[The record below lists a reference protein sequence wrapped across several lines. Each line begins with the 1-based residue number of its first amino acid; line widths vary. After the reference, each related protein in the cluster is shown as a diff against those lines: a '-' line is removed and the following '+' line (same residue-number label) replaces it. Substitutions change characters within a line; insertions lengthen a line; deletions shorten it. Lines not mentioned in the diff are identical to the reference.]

1 MYLCQLENTW
11 MDYKDKTVAF
21 STLGCK
27 LNFSETS
34 TIARS
39 FEEKGFKRV
48 NFREKADVY
57 VINTCSVTDTA
68 DKKSKTIIRQA
79 AKLNPAA
86 FVVVTGCYAQLKPD
100 EAASI
105 EGVDLVVGASDKFN
119 ITKYLENLA
128 KHQEGEV
135 HTCAFGE
142 IAEFQ
147 HAFSFGDRTRSF
159 LKVQDGCNYFCT
171 YCTIPMARGKSRNP
185 SIESLV
191 DEARSVAEQGI
202 KEIILTGVNIG
213 DFGNSTGETFLD
225 LIKALDDVETLRRIR
240 IGSVEPNLLT
250 DEIILFM
257 AESNRIAPH
266 FHIPLQA
273 GTDEVL
279 QLMKRRYT
287 TSLFAQRVYKIRE
300 LLPDAFIG
308 VDLIAGMNGESA
320 ELFEK
325 AYQFIEGLD
334 ISALHVFPYSERK
347 NTKALHISGVV
358 PIAERRQ
365 RAQQLIK
372 LSEQKHKTFCE
383 RNIGKTETVLFENQK
398 TKGSMQG
405 WTANY
410 LKVETQYNAG
420 LLNQFRKVILGGLN
434 ENGTMNISF
443 GEV

>member
-1 MYLCQLENTW
+1 
-11 MDYKDKTVAF
+11 MDFKDKTVAF
-21 STLGCK
+21 ATLGCK

-48 NFREKADVY
+48 NFKEKADVY

-68 DKKSKTIIRQA
+68 DKKSRAVIRQA

-86 FVVVTGCYAQLKPD
+86 FIVVTGCYAQLKPD
-100 EAASI
+100 EAALI
-105 EGVDLVVGASDKFN
+105 EGVDLVIGANDKFN
-119 ITKYLENLA
+119 ITKYLENLE

-142 IAEFQ
+142 ISEFQ
-147 HAFSFGDRTRSF
+147 HAYSFGDRTRSF

-191 DEARSVAEQGI
+191 NEARNIAAQGV

-213 DFGNSTGETFLD
+213 DFGHSTRETFLAM
-225 LIKALDDVETLRRIR
+225 IKALDEVETLGRIR
-240 IGSVEPNLLT
+240 IGSVEPNLLS
-250 DEIILFM
+250 DEIITYI
-257 AESNRIAPH
+257 AESERIAPH

-287 TSLFAQRVYKIRE
+287 TSLFTQRVSKIRE

-308 VDLIAGMNGESA
+308 VDLIAGMNGETE

-325 AYQFIEGLD
+325 AFQYIDSLD
-334 ISALHVFPYSERK
+334 ISELHVFPYSERK
-347 NTKALHISGVV
+347 NTRALKIAGVV
-358 PIAERRQ
+358 PVEERRHRTQ
-365 RAQQLIK
+365 RLIK
-372 LSEQKHKTFCE
+372 LSEQKQKGFYQ
-383 RNIGKTETVLFENQK
+383 RNIGKSETVLFENEK
-398 TKGSMQG
+398 TKGLMQG

-410 LKVETQYNAG
+410 IKVETEYRPE
-420 LLNQFRKVILGGLN
+420 LLNEFRTVSLCGLN
-434 ENGTMNISF
+434 ENGTMIINF
-443 GEV
+443 K